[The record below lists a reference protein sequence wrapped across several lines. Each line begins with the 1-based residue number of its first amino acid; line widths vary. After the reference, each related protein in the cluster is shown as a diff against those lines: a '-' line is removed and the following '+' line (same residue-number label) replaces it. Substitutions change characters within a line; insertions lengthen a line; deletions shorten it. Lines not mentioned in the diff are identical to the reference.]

1 MASRLADVGVRLVC
15 VWCVRIRLVRIDLLG
30 GVRAVGDDG
39 SLIDVGS
46 PRSRTV
52 LAALALSP
60 GVPVPESR
68 LIDLV
73 WFDSPP
79 SVKVLQWHV
88 AQLRKSLGAAAIAR
102 VGAAYR
108 LDVPT
113 DVERFRALLLAG
125 DAAGAVA
132 AWGGLPLAGLSAPG
146 LASLVAGLVE
156 EWLGAVEMDFSR
168 RVSADPRSVVGELSS
183 FVADHPTREGLAALL
198 MTALYRSGRQ
208 ADALAVY
215 QRVRQHLLDELGVE
229 PGPELRAAQQQVLAH
244 FEVPGAVLI
253 GRDADLAAVGEAL
266 RRAPVV
272 TLVGPGGIGKTR
284 LASVFSGSFVSL
296 AEIESSGDVA
306 RAVADALGIVE
317 RPGVTVAQAV
327 VAARPSLLVLD
338 NCEHVL
344 DGAAAFAAAV
354 CASVQVLATSRERLS
369 VADEQVV
376 VVSPLDA
383 DASVELFEVRARAAD
398 ALYVDDGSVAELCRL
413 LDGIPLAIELAAAR
427 VRSHRPAELL
437 TRLDIGVRRT
447 GAARHRTV
455 RAAVQWS
462 YDLLSAAERALFC
475 RLSVFA
481 APFDLDAVAESG
493 VLGDLV
499 ERSMVAVHS
508 GPFGR
513 RFRLL
518 EPLRQFAAEQLEDHS
533 EALALHA
540 AWCSRQV
547 AAVGEL
553 LVGPGE
559 VEGVGRLAELWP
571 NLRAA
576 VTWAFEAGDL
586 RLADALIRPVVTELP
601 LRGRREIGDWAE
613 RLARPM
619 ATHHT
624 HASAGVPPKSTIAN
638 GSDRFGGVEAGEH
651 GSDSPDAID
660 AIDAGKHAF
669 WLLWAAE
676 RNTQSSSPAPL
687 PDTPNHPLGRYA
699 RAYASGDGQELARCL
714 TEALDT
720 VDDPHL
726 RAFLELMPA
735 GTLLGIGRFEHVD
748 RTVTKLAQ
756 RYRHEGPPTLL
767 HWALQTLGYSAMFQG
782 RDYEPFFDEAADAEL
797 PPGTLSANKTAEAR
811 RAFRRGDHG
820 KAFELLTAHIDELL
834 ETGNVVAASVVAV
847 EFIAITKASMRE
859 EAARV
864 LGYLKHAND
873 FGALAAER
881 LVSGLTTTAPG
892 MDDREA
898 LLYMRAVL
906 SAGRGRSGSRR
917 PPAGRA

>member
-1 MASRLADVGVRLVC
+1 VRLVC
-15 VWCVRIRLVRIDLLG
+15 ENSAVRIGLLG

-39 SLIDVGS
+39 EPIDIGP

-60 GVPVPESR
+60 GVPLSESR

-73 WFDSPP
+73 WGDSPP
-79 SVKVLQWHV
+79 SAKVLQWHI
-88 AQLRKSLGAAAIAR
+88 AQLRKLLGSSTIAR

-113 DVERFRALLLAG
+113 DVEQFRSLLRAG
-125 DAAGAVA
+125 DAAAAVA
-132 AWGGLPLAGLSAPG
+132 AWGGVPLAGLEAPG
-146 LASLVAGLVE
+146 LAAAVAGLVE

-183 FVADHPTREGLAALL
+183 FVSDYPTREGFASLL
-198 MTALYRSGRQ
+198 MTALYRTGRQ

-215 QRVRQHLLDELGVE
+215 QRVRQHLVDELGVE
-229 PGPELRAAQQQVLAH
+229 PGPELRAAEQQVLAQV
-244 FEVPGAVLI
+244 EVPGRVLI
-253 GRDADLAAVGEAL
+253 GRDADLAAVTEAL

-284 LASVFSGSFVSL
+284 LASAFSGSFVSL
-296 AEIESSGDVA
+296 AEIASSSDVP

-327 VAARPSLLVLD
+327 IAARPALLVLD

-354 CASVQVLATSRERLS
+354 CSSVQVLATSRERLC

-376 VVSPLDA
+376 VVSPLDL

-398 ALYVDDGSVAELCRL
+398 PSYVGDHAVAELCGL
-413 LDGIPLAIELAAAR
+413 LDGLPLAIELAAAR

-437 TRLDIGVRRT
+437 SRLDIGVRRT

-455 RAAVQWS
+455 RAAIQWS
-462 YDLLSAAERALFC
+462 YDLLTAAERALFC

-481 APFDLDAVAESG
+481 APFDLSAVADDSL
-493 VLGDLV
+493 LGDLV

-518 EPLRQFAAEQLEDHS
+518 EPVRQFASEQLDDRA
-533 EALALHA
+533 EAMGSLAS
-540 AWCSRQV
+540 WCLRQV
-547 AAVGEL
+547 ALAGEL
-553 LVGPGE
+553 LAGPGE

-576 VTWAFEAGDL
+576 VTWALTSGNLAV
-586 RLADALIRPVVTELP
+586 ADALVRPVVTELP

-613 RLARPM
+613 QLARPT

-624 HASAGVPPKSTIAN
+624 HGACWVPPKSTIAN
-638 GSDRFGGVEAGEH
+638 GSDSVAGLEAG
-651 GSDSPDAID
+651 SR
-660 AIDAGKHAF
+660 AF
-669 WLLWAAE
+669 WLVWVAE
-676 RNTQSSSPAPL
+676 RNVQSSSPAEL
-687 PDTPNHPLGRYA
+687 PDTPDHPLGRYA
-699 RAYASGDGQELARCL
+699 RAYAAGDGPGLAGCL
-714 TEALDT
+714 PEALSS
-720 VDDPHL
+720 VDDPRP

-735 GTLLGIGRFEHVD
+735 GTLLGIGRFGQVD
-748 RTVTKLAQ
+748 ETVARLAE
-756 RYRHEGPPTLL
+756 RYRELGPPTLL
-767 HWALQTLGYSAMFQG
+767 HWTLQTLGYSAMFQG
-782 RDYEPFFDEAADAEL
+782 RDPDPFFDEAADIAL

-811 RAFRRGDHG
+811 RAFRRGDLG
-820 KAFELLTAHIDELL
+820 RAFGLLEAYVDELL

-847 EFIAITKASMRE
+847 EFIAITKASMPE
-859 EAARV
+859 EASRV
-864 LGYLKHAND
+864 LGYLQHAND
-873 FGALAAER
+873 FGALAAQR
-881 LVSGLTTTAPG
+881 LVSGLTTTAAG

-898 LLYMRAVL
+898 LRYMRAAL
-906 SAGRGRSGSRR
+906 SAGRARSGTRR
-917 PPAGRA
+917 PPTGQA

>member
-1 MASRLADVGVRLVC
+1 M
-15 VWCVRIRLVRIDLLG
+15 RIGLLG
-30 GVRAVGDDG
+30 GVRAVDDDG
-39 SLIDVGS
+39 SLIDIGS

-73 WFDSPP
+73 WGDAPP

-113 DVERFRALLLAG
+113 DVERFRSLLRTG

-132 AWGGLPLAGLSAPG
+132 AWGGVPLAGLPAPG
-146 LASLVAGLVE
+146 LEAAVTGLLE

-215 QRVRQHLLDELGVE
+215 QRVRQHLVDELGVE
-229 PGPELRAAQQQVLAH
+229 PGPELRAAEQQVLGH

-253 GRDADLAAVGEAL
+253 GRDADLAAVAEAL

-284 LASVFSGSFVSL
+284 LASVFDGAFVSL
-296 AEIESSGDVA
+296 AEIGSSGDVA

-354 CASVQVLATSRERLS
+354 CSSVQVLATSRERLS
-369 VADEQVV
+369 VADEHVV
-376 VVSPLDA
+376 VISPLDL

-398 ALYVDDGSVAELCRL
+398 ASYVGDGSVAELCRL

-437 TRLDIGVRRT
+437 TRLDIGARRT
-447 GAARHRTV
+447 GAARHRTL

-481 APFDLDAVAESG
+481 APFDLDAVTEDG

-518 EPLRQFAAEQLEDHS
+518 EPLRQFAAEQLEDRS
-533 EALALHA
+533 EALELQA

-547 AAVGEL
+547 SAVGEL
-553 LVGPGE
+553 LTGPGE

-576 VTWAFEAGDL
+576 VTWALEAGDL

-613 RLARPM
+613 QLARPM

-624 HASAGVPPKSTIAN
+624 HATAGVPPKSTIAN
-638 GSDRFGGVEAGEH
+638 GSDSFGGV
-651 GSDSPDAID
+651 
-660 AIDAGKHAF
+660 DAGVRGF
-669 WLLWAAE
+669 WLVWVAE

-687 PDTPNHPLGRYA
+687 PDTPGHPLSRYA
-699 RAYASGDGQELARCL
+699 RAYASGDGQGLARCL
-714 TEALDT
+714 PEALSS
-720 VDDPHL
+720 VEDPYL
-726 RAFLELMPA
+726 RAFLALMPA
-735 GTLLGIGRFEHVD
+735 GTLLGIGQFEHVD
-748 RTVTKLAQ
+748 RTVTELAA
-756 RYRHEGPPTLL
+756 RYRREGPPTLL

-782 RDYEPFFDEAADAEL
+782 RDPDPFFDEAADVEL
-797 PPGTLSANKTAEAR
+797 PPGTLSANKTTEAR
-811 RAFRRGDHG
+811 RAFRRGDQG
-820 KAFELLTAHIDELL
+820 KAFELLAAHIDELL

-847 EFIAITKASMRE
+847 EFIAITKASLRE

-881 LVSGLTTTAPG
+881 LVSGLTTTSPG

-906 SAGRGRSGSRR
+906 NAGRGRSGSRR